1 MLNDDDDLA
10 EIRRRKMDLLIERAK
25 KAQKPQL
32 DEPLSKGIV
41 EELTDTIFWQTIQQT
56 KNALIDFYGDWC
68 YPCKTL
74 APIIAELAQ
83 EYSGKIFFGKID
95 IDRNPRTTAQ
105 FGVQSVPMVV
115 AFKNGNA
122 IGKIP
127 GLRQFNV
134 YDDVAQQ
141 MVAN

>member
-1 MLNDDDDLA
+1 MLNDDDLA
-10 EIRRRKMDLLIERAK
+10 EIRRRKMELLMERAK
-25 KAQKPQL
+25 KAQEPQL
-32 DEPLSKGIV
+32 AEPLSKGIV
-41 EELTDTIFWQTIQQT
+41 VELTDTNFWETIQQT
-56 KNALIDFYGDWC
+56 KNALIDFYGEWC

-74 APIIAELAQ
+74 APIVAELAQ
-83 EYSGKIFFGKID
+83 EYSGKLFFGKID

-127 GLRQFNV
+127 GLRKFND
-134 YDDVAQQ
+134 YDNVAQQ

>member
-1 MLNDDDDLA
+1 MTDDDLA
-10 EIRRRKMDLLIERAK
+10 EIRRRKMELLMERAK
-25 KAQKPQL
+25 KAKDPQL
-32 DEPLSKGIV
+32 AEPLSRGVV
-41 EELTDTIFWQTIQQT
+41 EELTDATFWQTIQQT
-56 KNALIDFYGDWC
+56 KNALIDFYGEWC

-74 APIIAELAQ
+74 APIVAELAQ
-83 EYSGKIFFGKID
+83 EYTGKLFFGKID

-115 AFKNGNA
+115 AFKNGKP

-127 GLRQFNV
+127 GLRKFNE

-141 MVAN
+141 MVSN